1 MDSLKGLLSKKMKGN
16 SVLAKQVRASLIVEA
31 ADNVLH
37 EIWGNK
43 IKAKTGYLRGSV
55 LTIYVF
61 VTIMAQEI
69 RFKQAKIIEMIN
81 KEVGDDAVSKIR
93 TIEKAIDKIQPIDNI

>member
-1 MDSLKGLLSKKMKGN
+1 MDSLKGLLSRKMKGN

-31 ADNVLH
+31 ANKILH

-43 IKAKTGYLRGSV
+43 VRAKAGYLRGGV

-61 VTIMAQEI
+61 ATIMGQEI
-69 RFKQAKIIEMIN
+69 RFKQAKIIEMIT
-81 KEVGDDAVSKIR
+81 KEVGDDTVSKIR
-93 TIEKAIDKIQPIDNI
+93 TIEKAIDKE

>member
-43 IKAKTGYLRGSV
+43 VKAKAGYLRGSV
-55 LTIYVF
+55 LTVYVF
-61 VTIMAQEI
+61 ATIMGQEI
-69 RFKQAKIIEMIN
+69 RFKQASIIEKIN
-81 KEVGDDAVSKIR
+81 KQVGDNTVSKIR
-93 TIEKAIDKIQPIDNI
+93 TIEKAIDKE